1 MTLFY
6 LAYLISIFL
15 FLYVSNFNSG
25 RFFPLGD
32 IWQYMETFIVST
44 TGEDGTTVSIHDMA
58 LCSETVQNNYTISLL
73 KIKSKKDKLWFPL
86 LK

>member
-44 TGEDGTTVSIHDMA
+44 TGEDGTTVS
-58 LCSETVQNNYTISLL
+58 Q
-73 KIKSKKDKLWFPL
+73 
-86 LK
+86 